1 MPRIV
6 RSARGEMVDFDLIAI
21 ANQLA
26 AAPPPVSVN
35 ERRQFIDDKDGIKPS
50 KKLVDAI
57 PDQAVHEA
65 LKMATEAASL
75 QRKPAKAKE

>member
-6 RSARGEMVDFDLIAI
+6 RSARGELVDFDLIAI

-35 ERRQFIDDKDGIKPS
+35 ERRQFIDEKDGVKQS
-50 KKLVDAI
+50 KKLVDAV
-57 PDQAVHEA
+57 PDQNVHEA
-65 LKMATEAASL
+65 LKLAADAASL
-75 QRKPAKAKE
+75 QRKPKKKE